1 MNTKKL
7 ITIAVLFGVI
17 ISASAQITEAESKLK
32 TLVTDTVSGWKTG
45 GISNVNFAQTAL
57 INWAAGGENSY
68 AVNGLLSLFA
78 NYKSGENAWDN
89 SLDMG
94 YGLLNQGEV
103 GLRKTD
109 DKFDFLSK
117 YGRKAFTNFYY
128 TALVNFKTQFA
139 PGYNYGTNK
148 VKISNLFAPAYLLTA
163 VGLNYQP
170 NKNFNAFLAPFTG
183 KMTIVTDEELSNA
196 GAFGVEKGKQLP
208 FRYYSAYKAVVGLD
222 NPQIVDVLNKC
233 IDLAYKNAPH
243 FAGKTISLVDNS
255 GSARGAFTSEMGSMP
270 ICDIG
275 NLTGIITAKLSDEGY
290 VGVFGDGLKI
300 IPVPKSSSTFDLVKK
315 VDDIGYGIGQG

>member
-1 MNTKKL
+1 MSFFINT
-7 ITIAVLFGVI
+7 
-17 ISASAQITEAESKLK
+17 SAQVTEAESKLK

-45 GISNVNFAQTAL
+45 GITNVNFSQTAL

-94 YGLLNQGEV
+94 YGLLNQGQV

-139 PGYNYGTNK
+139 PGYNYGTTN
-148 VKISNLFAPAYLLTA
+148 VKISNLFAPAYLLAA

-170 NKNFNAFLAPFTG
+170 NKNFNAFVAPFTG
-183 KMTIVTDEELSNA
+183 KMTIVADTALSNA
-196 GAFGVEKGKQLP
+196 GAFGVEKGKNTRSEFGGYARMIYTRNDFKGELLKNLSLTSKIDL
-208 FRYYSAYKAVVGLD
+208 FSNYLK
-222 NPQIVDVLNKC
+222 NPQYVDVSWENIIAMKVNKYISVSLNTHLLYDYDMKIVDTNDDGTPDKTKLQFKEILGVGFV
-233 IDLAYKNAPH
+233 YK
-243 FAGKTISLVDNS
+243 F
-255 GSARGAFTSEMGSMP
+255 
-270 ICDIG
+270 
-275 NLTGIITAKLSDEGY
+275 
-290 VGVFGDGLKI
+290 
-300 IPVPKSSSTFDLVKK
+300 
-315 VDDIGYGIGQG
+315 

>member
-7 ITIAVLFGVI
+7 ITLAVLFGLI

-45 GISNVNFAQTAL
+45 GITNVNFAQTAL

-94 YGLLNQGEV
+94 YGLLNQSVV

-128 TALVNFKTQFA
+128 TALINFKTQFA
-139 PGYNYGTNK
+139 PGYNYGTTN

-170 NKNFNAFLAPFTG
+170 NKNFNAFFAPITG
-183 KMTIVTDEELSNA
+183 KMTIVTDKELSNA
-196 GAFGVEKGKQLP
+196 GAFGVEKGEKTRTE
-208 FRYYSAYKAVVGLD
+208 FGGYARMIYTKNDFKAEILKNLSLTSKID
-222 NPQIVDVLNKC
+222 LFSNYLKNPQYVDVSWENIIAMKVNKYISVSLNTHLLYDYDMKIVDTNNDGTPDKTKLQFKEILGVGFV
-233 IDLAYKNAPH
+233 YK
-243 FAGKTISLVDNS
+243 F
-255 GSARGAFTSEMGSMP
+255 
-270 ICDIG
+270 
-275 NLTGIITAKLSDEGY
+275 
-290 VGVFGDGLKI
+290 
-300 IPVPKSSSTFDLVKK
+300 
-315 VDDIGYGIGQG
+315 

>member
-196 GAFGVEKGKQLP
+196 GAFGVEKGKNTRTEFGGYARMIYTRNDFKGEILKNMSLTSKIDL
-208 FRYYSAYKAVVGLD
+208 FSNYLK
-222 NPQIVDVLNKC
+222 NPQYVDVSWENIIAMKVNKYISVSLNTHLLYDYDMKIVDTNNDGTPDKTKVQFKEILGVGFV
-233 IDLAYKNAPH
+233 YK
-243 FAGKTISLVDNS
+243 F
-255 GSARGAFTSEMGSMP
+255 
-270 ICDIG
+270 
-275 NLTGIITAKLSDEGY
+275 
-290 VGVFGDGLKI
+290 
-300 IPVPKSSSTFDLVKK
+300 
-315 VDDIGYGIGQG
+315 

>member
-45 GISNVNFAQTAL
+45 GISNVNFSQTAL

-196 GAFGVEKGKQLP
+196 GAFGVEKGKNTRTEFGGYARMIYTRNDFKGEILKNMSLTSKIDL
-208 FRYYSAYKAVVGLD
+208 FSNYLK
-222 NPQIVDVLNKC
+222 NPQYVDVSWENIIAMKVNKYISVSLNTHLLYDYDMKIVDTNNDGTPDKTKVQFKEILGVGFV
-233 IDLAYKNAPH
+233 YK
-243 FAGKTISLVDNS
+243 F
-255 GSARGAFTSEMGSMP
+255 
-270 ICDIG
+270 
-275 NLTGIITAKLSDEGY
+275 
-290 VGVFGDGLKI
+290 
-300 IPVPKSSSTFDLVKK
+300 
-315 VDDIGYGIGQG
+315 